1 MSCEDLILAE
11 DVNTLCADLLGK
23 YKESGF
29 VYDYN
34 DIDRDSTIVDDGKV
48 KLSLKN
54 GATGIRVYD
63 RSFNPFSGVTR
74 TSEEND
80 RYVVYHDQ
88 AILPLFVNNQI
99 NAKLLNVLGLKK
111 IVIVLEHMK
120 TGTSDEGKYPI
131 FGLMGGL
138 LENSSARTD
147 IVAAEVTMMDMNTG
161 YPALFLSI
169 DGSSFLESY
178 LPATLAENGA
188 SYVNGGY
195 VEAGDTIAYGITG
208 ATGLNAKICLPDGT
222 VQSTGSGYSAV
233 WSGDAG
239 NVRIVLND
247 KVQYINST
255 GTGNDIFSSNF
266 AGEVEIIA
274 PTDIKRIH
282 VPNASS
288 LVANGMTGLISLICD
303 NATVIDLSGGALSTK
318 VVAEMIT
325 GVYNSGNINGDLDLS
340 GGTNPTY
347 AQLNAAYPD
356 AAALLTALDNA
367 RGWAITL
374 NT

>member
-34 DIDRDSTIVDDGKV
+34 DIDKDSTVVEDGKV

-54 GATGIRVYD
+54 GAIGIRVYD

-99 NAKLLNVLGLKK
+99 NAKLLNVLGLKR

-147 IVAAEVTMMDMNTG
+147 IVAAEVTLMDMNTG

-169 DGSSFLESY
+169 DDDAFLESY
-178 LPATLAENGA
+178 LPATLAENGT

-195 VEAGDTIAYGITG
+195 VETGDTIAYGITG
-208 ATGLNAKICLPDGT
+208 TTGLSATICLPDGT
-222 VQSTGSGYSAV
+222 TVSTPYSAV
-233 WSGDAG
+233 WAGDAG
-239 NVRIVLND
+239 PVRIFMND
-247 KVQYINST
+247 KVQYVNST
-255 GTGNDIFSSNF
+255 GSGNEIFSSNF
-266 AGEVEIIA
+266 DGEVEIIA
-274 PTDIKRIH
+274 PVNIKRIH
-282 VPNASS
+282 VPNATSLIAVGMTS
-288 LVANGMTGLISLICD
+288 LVSLICD
-303 NATVIDLSGGALSTK
+303 NATVIDLSGGALSTR

-325 GVYNSGNINGDLDLS
+325 GVYASGNIDGDLDLS

-347 AQLNAAYPD
+347 AQLNAAYPE
-356 AAALLTALDNA
+356 AAALLTALDNV
-367 RGWAITL
+367 RGWAVTL